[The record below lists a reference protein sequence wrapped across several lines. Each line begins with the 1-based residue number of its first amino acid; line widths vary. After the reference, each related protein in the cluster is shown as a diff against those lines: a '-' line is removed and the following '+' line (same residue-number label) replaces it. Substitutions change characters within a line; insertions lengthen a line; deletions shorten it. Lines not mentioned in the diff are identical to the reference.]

1 MPFLPA
7 DVSDPKQG
15 RALQSTREA
24 LCSLGSRVDTP
35 AVTVLISRKLLCHGD
50 FSVGLPAHG
59 QKDEVHKPQGKLL
72 AEEPRA
78 QTSSKLITPL

>member
-1 MPFLPA
+1 MSFLPA

-15 RALQSTREA
+15 RALQSTLET

-35 AVTVLISRKLLCHGD
+35 AVTVLISSKLLCHGD
-50 FSVGLPAHG
+50 FSVGLPTHG
-59 QKDEVHKPQGKLL
+59 QKDVHKPQGKLP

-78 QTSSKLITPL
+78 QTSAS